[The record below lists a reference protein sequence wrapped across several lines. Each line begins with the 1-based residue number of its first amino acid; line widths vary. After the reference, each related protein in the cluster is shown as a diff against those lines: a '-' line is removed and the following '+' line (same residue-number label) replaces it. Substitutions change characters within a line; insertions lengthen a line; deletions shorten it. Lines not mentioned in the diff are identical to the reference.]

1 MAVVSFDNSYFSELG
16 GIKITSLSHEGMN
29 TGILAANKLL
39 KMIAGETISSEVV
52 PWVLKIKAS
61 SQLVP

>member
-1 MAVVSFDNSYFSELG
+1 
-16 GIKITSLSHEGMN
+16 MN

-61 SQLVP
+61 SQLVPLKAC